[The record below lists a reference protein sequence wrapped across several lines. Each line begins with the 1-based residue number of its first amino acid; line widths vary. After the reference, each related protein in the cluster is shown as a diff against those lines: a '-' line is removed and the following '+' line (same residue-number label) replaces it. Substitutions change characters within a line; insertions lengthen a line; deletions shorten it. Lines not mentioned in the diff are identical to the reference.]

1 MAPPTYQ
8 QLAELRPADGGSA
21 ETADRL
27 EQGGEQGYDTYE
39 FPSEHARQAKSDRIK
54 LMVIASL
61 LMVLVIVVSW
71 IFLDPHDNRSR
82 ARGYAEI
89 YAPPGYKDN
98 PLGFVQTIPK
108 SRSLEKWRIRSPP
121 PAPP

>member
-27 EQGGEQGYDTYE
+27 EQGGGGQGYDTYE
-39 FPSEHARQAKSDRIK
+39 FPSEHHARQAKSDRIK
-54 LMVIASL
+54 LIVIASL

-71 IFLDPHDNRSR
+71 
-82 ARGYAEI
+82 
-89 YAPPGYKDN
+89 
-98 PLGFVQTIPK
+98 
-108 SRSLEKWRIRSPP
+108 
-121 PAPP
+121 